1 MTQNEVDI
9 IKNSVI
15 DATEAYVEARLAV
28 LDFVRTQIG
37 VVIEEPIKGTDNKY
51 RHKVRCNKTTNTSGI
66 VYNNVLSVGNIPFP
80 NNSVVFLI
88 APNAQ
93 FSNQFILGKLDDT
106 PCNISAGSIT
116 LGSAIYLSSI
126 QASDGSYGHIADFKI
141 FPNELKFTGSNNAI
155 SFIKATAFRIS
166 EFVSG
171 YRVSLMM
178 DGDNARFAVNTEG
191 KADGGLVVSK
201 AQGWDGDG
209 NFYNPFSNDYTLITP
224 NGITS
229 KTNLGTSTIGA
240 SAFKF
245 LHQSQDYGMNRL
257 SIRLNSDG
265 TRITFVDVNNGT
277 SASLSMS

>member
-37 VVIEEPIKGTDNKY
+37 VVIEEPIKGNDRKY
-51 RHKVRCNKTTNTSGI
+51 RHKVRCNKTTNTDGI
-66 VYNNVLSVGNIPFP
+66 TYNNVLSVGNIPFP
-80 NNSVVFLI
+80 MNSVVFLI

-93 FSNQFILGKLDDT
+93 YSNQFILGKLDDT

-116 LGSAIYLSSI
+116 LGDAIYLSST
-126 QASDGSYGHIADFKI
+126 QDSDGSYGHIADFKI
-141 FPNELKFTGSNNAI
+141 FPTQLKFTGENNAI
-155 SFIKATAFRIS
+155 SFIQGTAFRIS
-166 EFVSG
+166 EFVGG

-178 DGDNARFAVNTEG
+178 DGNNARFAVNTEG
-191 KADGGLVVSK
+191 KENGGLVVSK
-201 AQGWDGDG
+201 AQGWDDNG
-209 NFYNPFSNDYTLITP
+209 NFYNPFSDDYTLVKP
-224 NGITS
+224 SGITS
-229 KTNLGTSTIGA
+229 STNLGTFTIGA

-257 SIRLNSDG
+257 SIRLNADG
-265 TRITFVDVNNGT
+265 TQITFLDVSHNT
-277 SASLSMS
+277 SVALSMS